1 LQIHYDLEE
10 KFISREG
17 ICPKNN
23 NTLEMNIHEENDN
36 DDFGASNDI
45 GEQGEGED
53 GPNTTRAGIEPRTPA
68 TPYCK
73 KPAASNKSSK
83 GKSKRAKSSVS
94 TNNVDYMI
102 ASLCKIAMEK
112 NNRQNTK
119 LVQKVELA
127 ENYEKM
133 SDALGSKIKAAYQ
146 CKEFVVLLDKKE
158 KMELKI
164 YAKSRRKTAAKTAV
178 IVRRVNSEKSKK
190 DLVVV
195 HKIAALI
202 YSMLSANELQLP
214 SPILASNKLALSNS
228 SLPLSHAQ

>member
-1 LQIHYDLEE
+1 MD
-10 KFISREG
+10 
-17 ICPKNN
+17 
-23 NTLEMNIHEENDN
+23 IHEENDN
-36 DDFGASNDI
+36 DDFGAGNDI
-45 GEQGEGED
+45 EEQGEGKD
-53 GPNTTRAGIEPRTPA
+53 GPNTTRAGIEPRTPS

-127 ENYEKM
+127 ENFKKM
-133 SDALGSKIKAAYQ
+133 PNALGSKIKA
-146 CKEFVVLLDKKE
+146 VLLDKKE

-202 YSMLSANELQLP
+202 YSLLSANELQLP
-214 SPILASNKLALSNS
+214 SPILTSNKLALSNS